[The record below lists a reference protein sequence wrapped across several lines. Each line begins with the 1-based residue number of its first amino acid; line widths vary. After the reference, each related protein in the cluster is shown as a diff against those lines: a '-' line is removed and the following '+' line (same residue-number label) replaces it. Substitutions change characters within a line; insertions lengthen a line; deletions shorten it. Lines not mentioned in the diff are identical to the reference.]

1 MWFCKAYR
9 TISPVLD
16 YLRDFC
22 LAKTLG
28 NSLAIDMSIANMAVP
43 ISGSAAWAE
52 GQCTCILTGKVRCS
66 NNRCKKKL
74 ESHRVRCNRMPI
86 GYGKSIDRMNTPA
99 GYPHSGH
106 VHLQKAPKQGCSFF
120 MPRLK
125 WRSVEKL
132 ERVCLECSFWSAS
145 NSLHLQLWK
154 IHRKSFSDLSFPPGR
169 FRLYGVV
176 WLLTSLHC
184 HRISG
189 VMNSQSPSNCRL
201 KSDVG
206 PVPSPTLS
214 KVLPWRA

>member
-176 WLLTSLHC
+176 WLLTSL
-184 HRISG
+184 
-189 VMNSQSPSNCRL
+189 P
-201 KSDVG
+201 
-206 PVPSPTLS
+206 LS
-214 KVLPWRA
+214 